1 MAEPSSQQQSA
12 PPAQDQPQ
20 QPEQQEEE
28 QPGPRAA
35 RLQEIYARSLKK
47 TLSKLDWDNFA
58 GCYPTIAKRAE
69 PVLKQVQ
76 EKMVDNLSQK
86 CDSKFNS
93 IIKTRN
99 VIPKLNNLESLVS
112 DASQRRKDAPPDA
125 QEPRPPHTY
134 PPSAILAAHL
144 LPSLAAHQ
152 SQLNAQL
159 QNTQVQNAL
168 LVDDVR
174 RQRAEIEELLTQL
187 EDVVDDVRGANAALE
202 GVVGDLAQETRMD
215 ADML

>member
-12 PPAQDQPQ
+12 LPAQDQPQ

-86 CDSKFNS
+86 CD
-93 IIKTRN
+93 
-99 VIPKLNNLESLVS
+99 
-112 DASQRRKDAPPDA
+112 
-125 QEPRPPHTY
+125 
-134 PPSAILAAHL
+134 
-144 LPSLAAHQ
+144 
-152 SQLNAQL
+152 
-159 QNTQVQNAL
+159 
-168 LVDDVR
+168 VR
-174 RQRAEIEELLTQL
+174 RFLVLL
-187 EDVVDDVRGANAALE
+187 R
-202 GVVGDLAQETRMD
+202 
-215 ADML
+215 